1 MDETV
6 YDAAWRAYKAAPRAV
21 ANGPSRAAVRAAVD
35 AALAARQPVEPNE
48 YVVGLE
54 VEIRTLRQR
63 AIRAHQICNLAR
75 VNYPELGE
83 LADDG
88 CLHEAIHD
96 ILRVDHAGP
105 PAQIA
110 NFAACCAEGGGSI
123 SGCSCVN
130 PNHVF
135 LPPQARPSDD
145 LLWDQTLH
153 QRDSYHEIA
162 DELADH
168 IARITGVDIGEHSSA
183 NCPWQNAI
191 DAAEEYTPA
200 QGWVVADGQGTRWRK
215 WGDFG
220 PEWTADMDAALQF
233 ARRTDAE
240 AFAKEDEDAWLIQP
254 VGAPAQEVEV
264 SDG

>member
-21 ANGPSRAAVRAAVD
+21 ANGPSRSAVRAAVD
-35 AALAARQPVEPNE
+35 AALAARQPVGPDE

-75 VNYPELGE
+75 VNYPEIGE

-96 ILRVDHAGP
+96 ILRVDHAARQPVGSIPAGFALVPERFGIPADVWQAAALSFGGP
-105 PAQIA
+105 GSGEDELYMDCTAWIGKVISDDGSNLYGLHLSCDECPEEGSVTLAKFAASPAQ
-110 NFAACCAEGGGSI
+110 S
-123 SGCSCVN
+123 
-130 PNHVF
+130 
-135 LPPQARPSDD
+135 
-145 LLWDQTLH
+145 
-153 QRDSYHEIA
+153 
-162 DELADH
+162 
-168 IARITGVDIGEHSSA
+168 
-183 NCPWQNAI
+183 
-191 DAAEEYTPA
+191 
-200 QGWVVADGQGTRWRK
+200 WVVADGQGLRWRK

-220 PEWTADMDAALQF
+220 PEWTTDRDAALHF